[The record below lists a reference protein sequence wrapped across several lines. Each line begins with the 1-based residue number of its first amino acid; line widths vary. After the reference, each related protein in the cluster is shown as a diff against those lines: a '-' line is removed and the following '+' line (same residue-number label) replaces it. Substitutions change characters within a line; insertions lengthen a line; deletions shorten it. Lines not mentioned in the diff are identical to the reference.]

1 MRTPRDS
8 TYARVAAGGD
18 YDADWEEHY
27 APPPPPNLKRAAQAP
42 KKIATVGAAGP
53 DRWARDDYY
62 TADPYQS
69 FAPLEVDSELSSSE
83 DGTPRKA
90 TVQPTPPRDSPV
102 DVWAVDDFDERGD
115 SQASLSERGDDE
127 NPSLSS
133 LSSAASTPPRTTCRD
148 RPRFGGLASPA
159 DSWSTTPPSSPPQT
173 PPPMTPVFVAAG
185 RRPVWMCKGACARCG
200 DTVWSNEPRVRVGR
214 GYAHVRCP
222 RAFDYYATTAAAAFR
237 PRMSPASPA
246 DSWSTTPPSSP
257 PQDYYA
263 STASAVVGAGSPL
276 QRLDSVQIDPLPRVY
291 SFEAMASRSL

>member
-1 MRTPRDS
+1 MSRTPRDS
-8 TYARVAAGGD
+8 TYMRVVAGGD
-18 YDADWEEHY
+18 YDADWDEHY
-27 APPPPPNLKRAAQAP
+27 APPPPPRLKRAAQAP

-90 TVQPTPPRDSPV
+90 TVQPTPPRESPV
-102 DVWAVDDFDERGD
+102 DVWAVGDFDERGD
-115 SQASLSERGDDE
+115 SQA
-127 NPSLSS
+127 SLSS
-133 LSSAASTPPRTTCRD
+133 LSSAASTPPRSTCRD
-148 RPRFGGLASPA
+148 RPRFGGLTSPA

-173 PPPMTPVFVAAG
+173 PPPTTPVFVAAG
-185 RRPVWMCKGACARCG
+185 RRPVSMCKGACARCG
-200 DTVWSNEPRVRVGR
+200 DSVWSNEPRVRVGR

-291 SFEAMASRSL
+291 SFEAMTSRSL

>member
-1 MRTPRDS
+1 MSRTPRDS
-8 TYARVAAGGD
+8 TYMRVVAGGD

-42 KKIATVGAAGP
+42 KKIATVGAVGP
-53 DRWARDDYY
+53 DRWTRDDY

-90 TVQPTPPRDSPV
+90 TVQPTPPRESPV
-102 DVWAVDDFDERGD
+102 DVWAVGDFDERGD
-115 SQASLSERGDDE
+115 SQASLSERGDDK
-127 NPSLSS
+127 NTSLSS
-133 LSSAASTPPRTTCRD
+133 LSSAASTPPRSTCRD
-148 RPRFGGLASPA
+148 RPRFGGLTSPA

-173 PPPMTPVFVAAG
+173 PPPTTPVFVAAG
-185 RRPVWMCKGACARCG
+185 RRPVSMCKGACARCG
-200 DTVWSNEPRVRVGR
+200 DSVWSNEPRVRVGR

-237 PRMSPASPA
+237 AGDDVLRAYP
-246 DSWSTTPPSSP
+246 
-257 PQDYYA
+257 
-263 STASAVVGAGSPL
+263 TAVGAGSPL

-291 SFEAMASRSL
+291 SFEAMTSRSL

>member
-8 TYARVAAGGD
+8 TYARVAGGGD

-53 DRWARDDYY
+53 DRWTRDDYY

-90 TVQPTPPRDSPV
+90 TVQPTPPRESPV
-102 DVWAVDDFDERGD
+102 DVWAVGDFDERGD
-115 SQASLSERGDDE
+115 SQA
-127 NPSLSS
+127 SLSS
-133 LSSAASTPPRTTCRD
+133 LSSAASTPPRSTCRD
-148 RPRFGGLASPA
+148 RPRFGGLTSPA

-173 PPPMTPVFVAAG
+173 PPPTTPVFVAAG
-185 RRPVWMCKGACARCG
+185 RRPVSMCKGACARCG
-200 DTVWSNEPRVRVGR
+200 DSVWSNEPRVRVGR

-222 RAFDYYATTAAAAFR
+222 RAFDYYATTAAAAAAAGDEVLR
-237 PRMSPASPA
+237 A
-246 DSWSTTPPSSP
+246 
-257 PQDYYA
+257 YA
-263 STASAVVGAGSPL
+263 TAVGAGSPL
-276 QRLDSVQIDPLPRVY
+276 QRLDSVQIDPREYTSPEPLQRVPRVY
-291 SFEAMASRSL
+291 SFNSFEAMTSRSL

>member
-90 TVQPTPPRDSPV
+90 IQATPPRESPV
-102 DVWAVDDFDERGD
+102 DVWAVGDFDERGD
-115 SQASLSERGDDE
+115 SQA
-127 NPSLSS
+127 SLSS
-133 LSSAASTPPRTTCRD
+133 LSSAASTPPRSTCRD
-148 RPRFGGLASPA
+148 RPRFGGL
-159 DSWSTTPPSSPPQT
+159 T
-173 PPPMTPVFVAAG
+173 
-185 RRPVWMCKGACARCG
+185 
-200 DTVWSNEPRVRVGR
+200 
-214 GYAHVRCP
+214 
-222 RAFDYYATTAAAAFR
+222 
-237 PRMSPASPA
+237 SPA

-291 SFEAMASRSL
+291 SFEAMTSRSL